1 MLTTYRRALS
11 VPGAW
16 QFSATGFAARL
27 PIAMVGLGIVV
38 YISTLTASYA
48 TAGVLSASFQIS
60 AALGAIVTSRT
71 MDRIGQHRLLPWI
84 AAVHALALVGF
95 VLAVEAGAP
104 VLAQAVIV
112 IVAGAA
118 QPAIGSMVRARWA
131 NVTQE
136 ADRLRGAFALESIID
151 ELIFSLGPIITTF
164 LAFQVGLPVPIIVS
178 AVIVLVG
185 SLVLTFQ
192 RRTEPPPAA
201 HGAHE
206 HRGTALRV
214 PGLAL
219 VVVGALGVGG
229 VFGTY
234 EVAVVAFTTE
244 AGRSETSGLILS
256 LWAVGSM
263 LSGIVFGGLHWR
275 APLPRQVMFLTGMLT
290 VVLLPAPFV
299 RSTSVLTVTAFIAG
313 LAVAPSLIAIFSLTE
328 RIVPSPMLT
337 EGLTFANSG
346 LALGFSAGTA
356 LGGLTIDHYGTTWA
370 FALPIASAG
379 IAFVVA
385 VVGQPVLHRAVRSR
399 APSPSVAAVSWV
411 DDPVPGPTSA
421 PDEP

>member
-27 PIAMVGLGIVV
+27 PVAMIGLGIVV
-38 YISTLTASYA
+38 YISTLTGSYA
-48 TAGVLSASFQIS
+48 TAGVLSAAFQIS
-60 AALGAIVTSRT
+60 AALGAIVTSLT
-71 MDRIGQHRLLPWI
+71 MDRLGQHRLLPWI
-84 AAVHALALVGF
+84 AAVHAVALIGF
-95 VLAVEAGAP
+95 VLAVESGTP
-104 VLAQAVIV
+104 VVAQILIV

-131 NVTQE
+131 NATQ
-136 ADRLRGAFALESIID
+136 DVDKLRGAFALESIID
-151 ELIFSLGPIITTF
+151 ELIFSLGPIATTF
-164 LAFQVGLPVPIIVS
+164 LAFQVGLPVPILVS
-178 AVIVLVG
+178 AVIALIG
-185 SLVLTFQ
+185 ALVLTLQ
-192 RRTEPPPAA
+192 RRTEPPPARKDA
-201 HGAHE
+201 HT
-206 HRGTALRV
+206 HRGTALRI

-244 AGRSETSGLILS
+244 AGSSGMSGLILS

-275 APLPRQVMFLTGMLT
+275 APLPRQVMLLTGMLT

-299 RSTSVLTVTAFIAG
+299 RSTSVLIVTSLIAG

-356 LGGLTIDHYGTTWA
+356 LGGVTVDHLGTAWA
-370 FALPIASAG
+370 FALPAVSAG
-379 IAFVVA
+379 MAFVVA
-385 VVGQPVLHRAVRSR
+385 LLGRGLLDRAVRNR
-399 APSPSVAAVSWV
+399 ASSPVVPAVSWV